1 MRRLCLFAFGLTL
14 VVVVLGAYTRLT
26 DAGLGCPD
34 WPGCYGFNYVP
45 GSAQDHATAALRFP
59 DNPLEMSKAR
69 NEMMHR
75 YAAGTLG
82 CIILLMALWSLRS
95 SQRAYRGFAWGL
107 LALVCGQATLGM
119 LTVTLNLLPFV
130 VMGHLLGGFT
140 ILALLFLLLCKTR
153 PPRETPSRQT
163 PSQQTHSGRGL
174 GGWFLL
180 ALGALLLQIALGGW
194 TAANYAAMACLEL
207 PVCQGDWPSQ
217 WQWSAFHP
225 HGVPAENYQYGV
237 LSQDER
243 VTIHAAH
250 RLWAMVTASVLLML
264 AWRLWQQPVLRYWG
278 AWLVLGVVMQLALGV
293 ANVVLHLPLAVAVA
307 HNAGAAI
314 LLLVLTGT
322 GERLWR
328 ARANPVPVHGFVAT
342 MNKN

>member
-34 WPGCYGFNYVP
+34 WPGCYGFHYVP
-45 GSAQDHATAALRFP
+45 SSAQEHDAAALRFP
-59 DNPLEMSKAR
+59 DSPLEVSKAR
-69 NEMMHR
+69 NEMVHR

-82 CIILLMALWSLRS
+82 CTILLMALWSLRS

-153 PPRETPSRQT
+153 PPRVPYR
-163 PSQQTHSGRGL
+163 GAGL
-174 GGWFLL
+174 GGCFLL

-194 TAANYAAMACLEL
+194 TASNYAAMACLEL
-207 PVCQGDWPSQ
+207 PVCQGDWVSQ

-250 RLWAMVTASVLLML
+250 RLWAMVTAGVLLML
-264 AWRLWQQPVLRYWG
+264 AWRLRQQPALRRWG
-278 AWLVLGVVMQLALGV
+278 VWLALGVLMQLTLGV
-293 ANVVLHLPLAVAVA
+293 ANVVLHLPLLVAVA

-328 ARANPVPVHGFVAT
+328 ARAKRVPVHGFVAT
-342 MNKN
+342 MNEN